1 MSRWLSPK
9 TFVLRTPWFSAL
21 CLGAVVV
28 SGCTES
34 DTGGP
39 TSSAPPEPVVV
50 RGAAFV
56 GGLACEA
63 QTDSRAYD
71 AYFLSR
77 TEDRVIH
84 LRVPAEPL
92 IEGWQDVPIDDV
104 DGFVLR
110 EVASLDIGALSYCA
124 ESGAD
129 PEILAEFAAMSG
141 TVRVWVGPERQDERR
156 SIRVRLEQVL
166 FQSSGSEPDRFLDF
180 VALLDDV
187 EW

>member
-9 TFVLRTPWFSAL
+9 NSHLRISLLGAL

-56 GGLACEA
+56 GGIACEA
-63 QTDSRAYD
+63 PTDTRAYD
-71 AYFLSR
+71 AFFLSR
-77 TEDRVIH
+77 TEDRVIQ

-92 IEGWQDVPIDDV
+92 IEGWQDIPIDLV

-129 PEILAEFAAMSG
+129 PEVLAEFAAFSG

-166 FQSSGSEPDRFLDF
+166 FQSMGNEPDRFLDF
-180 VALLDDV
+180 AALLDDV

>member
-1 MSRWLSPK
+1 MSRWFVPK
-9 TFVLRTPWFSAL
+9 NFQIRVSL
-21 CLGAVVV
+21 LGAFCLVAAVAT
-28 SGCTES
+28 GCTDS

-56 GGLACEA
+56 GGLACTA
-63 QTDSRAYD
+63 PTDTRAYD

-77 TEDRVIH
+77 TEDRVIQ

-92 IEGWQDVPIDDV
+92 MEGWQDIPIDDV

-124 ESGAD
+124 DSGAD
-129 PEILAEFAAMSG
+129 PEVLAEFAALSG
-141 TVRVWVGPERQDERR
+141 TVRVWVGPERNDERR

-166 FQSSGSEPDRFLDF
+166 FQSTGNELDRYLDF